1 MNRFLNFLLL
11 GLLFGLLSCNTS
23 DSSNGNVVRKERP
36 EPLFREDGLLWI
48 TNNDQKDTIIELRI
62 EIVEKDKDIQYGMM
76 HRKSMDSMTGMF
88 FIMKQERPQSF
99 YMKNTYIPLDI
110 IYINSSKEIVSIVEN
125 AEPLNEKSLPSG
137 APAIYILEVIGGFCA
152 KHGIGRGMTIDFQRY
167 KVLDGV

>member
-1 MNRFLNFLLL
+1 MNRFLNFLFLTFV
-11 GLLFGLLSCNTS
+11 FGLLSCNTN
-23 DSSNGNVVRKERP
+23 DSSKSNVVRKERP
-36 EPLFREDGLLWI
+36 EPIFREDGLLWI
-48 TNNDQKDTIIELRI
+48 TNNDRQDTLMELRI

-76 HRKSMDSMTGMF
+76 HRKSMDPKTGML

-110 IYINSSKEIVSIVEN
+110 IYINSNKEIVSIVEN

-152 KHGIGRGMTIDFQRY
+152 QHGIGRGMTIDFQRY

>member
-1 MNRFLNFLLL
+1 MNRFLNLFLFALV
-11 GLLFGLLSCNTS
+11 FGLLSCNTN
-23 DSSNGNVVRKERP
+23 DSGSGNVVRKERP
-36 EPLFREDGLLWI
+36 EPKFRDDGLLWV
-48 TNNDQKDTIIELRI
+48 TDNDRQDTLVEVRI

-76 HRKSMDSMTGMF
+76 HRKSMDPMTGMF

-110 IYINSSKEIVSIVEN
+110 IYINSNKEIVSIVEN

-137 APAIYILEVIGGFCA
+137 APALYILEVTGGFCA
-152 KHGIGRGMTIDFQRY
+152 KHGVGRGMTIDFQRH